1 MKPSFR
7 NTLIKHITVWV
18 LWFGLNSITIFGSNV
33 PLSGDF
39 WLQTSANFVT
49 LIIIYYAV
57 FFIMRNFYERFDYS
71 KYSTLSLQG
80 RIFYWVKI
88 EVIAVLA
95 LIVAYTAF
103 SIWYDRILG
112 YNYPNVL
119 AHIDKRFTR
128 VLPYVMFSALN
139 SFYAWYRQRQKQLAV
154 INKMRYKKLE
164 DDTKQIRE
172 LYQKL
177 YDLRTL
183 N

>member
-7 NTLIKHITVWV
+7 STLIKHITVWV

-33 PLSGDF
+33 LLNGDF
-39 WLQTSANFVT
+39 WLQTSANFAT
-49 LIIIYYAV
+49 LIIMYYAV
-57 FFIMRNFYERFDYS
+57 FFIMRHLYDRFDYS
-71 KYSTLSLQG
+71 KYNALSSQG
-80 RIFYWVKI
+80 RILYWFKA
-88 EVIAVLA
+88 EVIAVIA
-95 LIVAYTAF
+95 LVVAYTAF

-112 YNYPNVL
+112 YNYPNLL

-128 VLPYVMFSALN
+128 ALPYVMFSGLN
-139 SFYAWYRQRQKQLAV
+139 SFYAWYQERQKQLAV
-154 INKMRYKKLE
+154 VNKIRYKKLE
-164 DDTKQIRE
+164 EDTKQIKE